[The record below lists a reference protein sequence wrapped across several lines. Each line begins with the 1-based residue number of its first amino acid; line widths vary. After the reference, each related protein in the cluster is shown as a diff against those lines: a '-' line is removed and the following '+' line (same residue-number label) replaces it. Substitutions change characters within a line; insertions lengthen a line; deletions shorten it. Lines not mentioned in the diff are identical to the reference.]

1 MSLMFD
7 LFRDITVMFMVP
19 LLARLDKILPCQY
32 WCIGRGN
39 HWPSVMQLAALRGFT
54 ATTQRWAENIESTI
68 LERRNQF
75 SSPSLLS
82 SLS

>member
-1 MSLMFD
+1 
-7 LFRDITVMFMVP
+7 
-19 LLARLDKILPCQY
+19 
-32 WCIGRGN
+32 
-39 HWPSVMQLAALRGFT
+39 MQLAALRGFT

-75 SSPSLLS
+75 SSLSLLS